1 MAREIVPQDKT
12 RSPAIYALLIWMI
25 INAIFYAAELT
36 TFNDFM
42 DLNNMIMLVL
52 WVISIIGLALMKK
65 WGAALSAFTFSYA
78 FAFNTFNVIYYEIYL
93 LNGTSAVVNAVA
105 VIVIFIQIFKNRFR

>member
-1 MAREIVPQDKT
+1 MSQNQT

-25 INAIFYAAELT
+25 INATFYTAELT
-36 TFNDFM
+36 TLNDAM
-42 DLNNMIMLVL
+42 DLNNSIMLVL
-52 WVISIIGLALMKK
+52 WVISILGLALMKK

-93 LNGTSAVVNAVA
+93 LNGTSAIVNAIA
-105 VIVIFIQIFKNRFR
+105 VIVIFTQIFKNKFR